1 MNFVSKPTYE
11 RIPLKYLKFSSNEL
25 ISLTT
30 DLSNKEKWPTFCGI
44 FMSEI
49 FFCNK
54 KYSYR

>member
-30 DLSNKEKWPTFCGI
+30 DLSNKEKWPTFFGI

-49 FFCNK
+49 FFL
-54 KYSYR
+54 

>member
-30 DLSNKEKWPTFCGI
+30 DLSIKKNGQHFLEYLCLK
-44 FMSEI
+44 
-49 FFCNK
+49 FFCK
-54 KYSYR
+54 KK